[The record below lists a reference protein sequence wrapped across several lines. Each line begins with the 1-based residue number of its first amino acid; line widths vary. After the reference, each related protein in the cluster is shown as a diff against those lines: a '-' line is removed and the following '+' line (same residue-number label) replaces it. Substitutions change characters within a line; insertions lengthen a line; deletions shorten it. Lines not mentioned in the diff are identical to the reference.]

1 MKMRNWTKLGVILT
15 GVGVVTSLVFS
26 SKSQNMQNVKTGNNS
41 PIAQVDRG
49 EQAIQT
55 GDNSPVSIT
64 NVYNVV
70 RPDAERIRELESEL
84 RLLKAYQSPFSDRP
98 KIGIASP
105 SVTFVNYTEDIARGL
120 VKAGLQVAFVNIG
133 GVVASDIKTK
143 WTIYDNGNVITGLDK
158 WIESQGQKPFVITE
172 LSPKMNNAFTVFYNP
187 DIGAS
192 GVGRLE
198 LILDYEYTNS
208 KTGENYAKQYRG
220 FVEYKTEKNNKP
232 KQYLFT
238 PMVQ

>member
-1 MKMRNWTKLGVILT
+1 
-15 GVGVVTSLVFS
+15 
-26 SKSQNMQNVKTGNNS
+26 MQDVKTGDNS

-49 EQAIQT
+49 GQAIQT

-64 NVYNVV
+64 NIYNVV
-70 RPDAERIRELESEL
+70 RPDADRIRELENEL
-84 RLLKAYQSPFSDRP
+84 RSFKAYQPPFSDRP
-98 KIGIASP
+98 KIGVASP
-105 SVTFVNYTEDIARGL
+105 SVTIVNYTEDIANGL
-120 VKAGLQVAFVNIG
+120 VKAGLQVTFVNIG
-133 GVVASDIKTK
+133 GVTASDIKTK
-143 WTIYDNGNVITGLDK
+143 WTIYDNGYVITGLDK
-158 WIESQGQKPFVITE
+158 WLESQGQKPFVITE
-172 LSPKMNNAFTVFYNP
+172 LSSKLNNAFTVIYNP

-198 LILDYEYTNS
+198 LILDYEYTNF
-208 KTGENYAKQYRG
+208 KTGENYAEQYRG

>member
-1 MKMRNWTKLGVILT
+1 MRNWAKLGVILT

-26 SKSQNMQNVKTGNNS
+26 SKSQNMQNVRTGNNS
-41 PIAQVDRG
+41 PIAQVYRDG
-49 EQAIQT
+49 QAIQT

-64 NVYNVV
+64 KVYNVV
-70 RPDAERIRELESEL
+70 RPDADKIKELESEL
-84 RLLKAYQSPFSDRP
+84 RLLKAYQSPFPDRP

-105 SVTFVNYTEDIARGL
+105 SVIFVNVARGL
-120 VKAGLQVAFVNIG
+120 VKAGLQVTFVNIG

-172 LSPKMNNAFTVFYNP
+172 LSPKMDNAFTVFYNP